1 MYAIKKKLKC
11 TPVKRNQRKLVTLN
25 VSIAFVSLGN
35 LLLVL
40 LKETMH
46 AGENFNLQKLIFICN
61 PARIHVNLKTLT
73 PNINK
78 GKEISLGSLINFVIC
93 TRIIYRKI

>member
-1 MYAIKKKLKC
+1 MYAIKKKL
-11 TPVKRNQRKLVTLN
+11 VTLN
-25 VSIAFVSLGN
+25 VSNAFVSLGN

-46 AGENFNLQKLIFICN
+46 AGENFNLQKAGN
-61 PARIHVNLKTLT
+61 PAGIHVNLKTLT

-93 TRIIYRKI
+93 TRIIYGKI

>member
-1 MYAIKKKLKC
+1 MYAIKKKL
-11 TPVKRNQRKLVTLN
+11 VTLN
-25 VSIAFVSLGN
+25 VSNAYVSLGN

-46 AGENFNLQKLIFICN
+46 SGENFILQKLIFTCN
-61 PARIHVNLKTLT
+61 PTGIHVNLRTLT

-93 TRIIYRKI
+93 TRTIYRKI